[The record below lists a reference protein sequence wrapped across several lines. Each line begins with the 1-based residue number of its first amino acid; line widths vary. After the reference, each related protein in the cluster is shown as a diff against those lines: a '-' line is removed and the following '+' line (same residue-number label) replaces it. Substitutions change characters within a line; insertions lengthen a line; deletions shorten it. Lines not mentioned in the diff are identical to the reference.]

1 VITTVSPGSLSDVN
15 VRLITVEKV
24 LPAVLPA
31 AHRVIHQVLC
41 FDGTT
46 RRA

>member
-15 VRLITVEKV
+15 VQLITAEKV

-31 AHRVIHQVLC
+31 AHRVTHQVLC
-41 FDGTT
+41 FVGAT